1 MISNTIIIIH
11 SNTIIGCECQ
21 TLIVNMK
28 NDPLLTKISIGQGI
42 YQKAGKINGQSSWIS
57 SDKYHTLWFV
67 ATDEWLIGSTVNVA
81 NGLQEGNIMSFG
93 QQGKTSCPYDV
104 SNDVWGYTIDGTWL
118 LADADDISI
127 ECLKGIL

>member
-1 MISNTIIIIH
+1 
-11 SNTIIGCECQ
+11 
-21 TLIVNMK
+21 MK
-28 NDPLLTKISIGQGI
+28 NDPLLTKISIRQGI

-57 SDKYHTLWFV
+57 SDNYHTLWFV
-67 ATDEWLIGSTVNVA
+67 ATDEWLIGSTENVA